1 MGQSMCR
8 AALTICPNQPP
19 SLLLFLT
26 CRPAAA
32 AAAPR
37 YLPWDAGN
45 KDGPSFASDVLVV
58 DCTHGAAQTIT
69 HHKGQRNP
77 PAELLSSD
85 CSTGLVLDA
94 LKAAEGGGR
103 AAVAIAP
110 WLVSCWLHGQAPR
123 WGKLWLAAVLP
134 SACAAG
140 MPCLLQPGSG
150 SSLALSKLHV
160 SPATPRCLAG
170 QAVRVGEPL

>member
-69 HHKGQRNP
+69 NVGR
-77 PAELLSSD
+77 
-85 CSTGLVLDA
+85 VL
-94 LKAAEGGGR
+94 K
-103 AAVAIAP
+103 VIP
-110 WLVSCWLHGQAPR
+110 MTNSGQASQAPNSALR
-123 WGKLWLAAVLP
+123 ALTCGIDNTMGELAIGYIPLTITQDV
-134 SACAAG
+134 AG
-140 MPCLLQPGSG
+140 YIQ
-150 SSLALSKLHV
+150 AL
-160 SPATPRCLAG
+160 
-170 QAVRVGEPL
+170 EY